1 MTDKRTRDTE
11 AASNEA
17 SRVAIEEHGV
27 PASVVADQTGKTV
40 EEIGEFTDLSK
51 ASTATPE
58 EFDAANRADRGVVVN
73 EGLRTDEI
81 VPWETDGIFQVT
93 DNSAPPKSTA
103 SVSVDAVMLTAI
115 KKGMGETG
123 DVFKGSFASLQ
134 GNFGDEVMLAN
145 LRKIS
150 LAQTTQV
157 NNTISQINSD
167 LPVGMANQPTI
178 APTAELY
185 KGFLGLE
192 EAFQDMYYK
201 QGQTPDQLEKMALE
215 SQGYY
220 ASLLQKSSE
229 KRGVLGT
236 ITDGF
241 GLLVDPILYSFDV
254 AELADLAGP
263 NAEGSNP
270 LDVVA
275 NMVGGFQAAHPATQ
289 IEVAPQLIEKIVAA
303 SGDNQFK
310 AAAMVSLLF
319 DPDYRATIGVDL
331 ALDAIPVIGVLKG
344 AFKFANNVKKMHT
357 IRAKLLQSGSPAEAV
372 AQSDKHVPQVKTA
385 MDADAMEWENTI
397 IGAGMADDG
406 LAEIYAKTAMQE
418 RIKSNIQ
425 APMRAAQADDSLI
438 KLNALTTDEKSAFMQ
453 AKIDELN
460 KATSD
465 TMAIRKAQ
473 VIQSNEAGFKIFYEV
488 DRLDGADS
496 IPSVMTL
503 NWTKDAAGTFVGIN
517 EDLSKSLS
525 AVYGHKLLSPEV
537 ILRTLDDSIVSDVTF
552 GGMQSS
558 VARNSLTKIWKE
570 TEKSLLNIPTMT
582 LKNGKPVFARGDARK
597 SVDELLIAG
606 DEAGAVWKYEDL
618 RSGNVQTLTGK
629 RPYSPEEIEAYYA
642 KRAYLDEA
650 HGLQN
655 KQVRDKLNFI
665 GMKNIKWV
673 DEAGKEVSDL
683 GKPVKT
689 LSGIAG
695 DVKIFDTTTG
705 QIGTLASIKARGFG
719 VSETLVK
726 FMKPRNIDGVM
737 TEYGYLRLSDD
748 FGSIGDLPKNVLNK
762 QTGYVPRISKP
773 GYFYVKNVD
782 GGETLARFKFRENAQ
797 AWADKA
803 AFRMNKERVHGEGK
817 PPVTLRAIRDRDF
830 SSIDAVVED
839 ANTFGGLFTGA
850 RSTDGIFAGD
860 DLLGEVTRL
869 SAGQSV
875 NRMIENIAFQMPMN
889 EYRLAMIQRWKNS
902 AKQLLR
908 QDGVKADAPI
918 MRDIDS
924 DSEWTKVDF
933 ADLLDPATRNV
944 LNSHKEYMID
954 SLKVAHKDERSFSRL
969 LMDIADRPLMNSTV
983 ASKLGLRDKLISV
996 ASVDPAQALKG
1007 ATFDAYLGWFN
1018 PRQLFVQTQNAAL
1031 AMSMHPIHGIKAVP
1045 ESLIQR
1051 AFLFTPTTEPSLM
1064 KAAAKGIYK
1073 DQKTIDDMV
1082 ESVEQFKKSGLR
1094 DGVMRTGDY
1103 ASNLGGFSNGALDSF
1118 RSFSAKGR
1126 VFFEEGESMAR
1137 LISWNVA
1144 RKTWKAANPGKAI
1157 DDTALRAI
1165 ADDTLRMNMNM
1176 QRENAAWWQKNA
1188 FTSIPTQFLQ
1198 VQAKLVE
1205 NMVGSMSGS
1214 GKWTKTEAASVL
1226 AGQIVLYGT
1235 GGTIL
1240 AEGLAA
1246 AGKEGYAGNGLAF
1259 AGEMPKLNQFIDRG
1273 VTGLFLNSLGFENN
1287 FSESGSIVAGLD
1299 DNIVWDVATN
1309 FSDLMQ
1315 GNTNSIEFKAPSL
1328 GVVQRGADAISSTY
1342 QALADILI
1350 APSMETVGDSV
1361 LTSISSFA
1369 AISSTWSN
1377 ARKGLWLHRFGE
1389 IQSKDGTLIANA
1401 ANTEGLSLQTII
1413 ARASGFTTDIEDA
1426 YYKGQLWEM
1435 DRKETEKDTTD
1446 AIKSSWHAFRQDSN
1460 LGKFQGRMALI
1471 MSEYEGRPDK
1481 ARQLMTR
1488 ALKSLGNPKSKVD
1501 KQIKRFITDWL
1512 KNGGKLK
1519 AASFQAPLI
1528 TLPEQA
1534 GE

>member
-1 MTDKRTRDTE
+1 MTDKRTRDAE

-17 SRVAIEEHGV
+17 TRVAIEEHGV
-27 PASVVADQTGKTV
+27 PVSVAVAQTDKTV
-40 EEIGEFTDLSK
+40 EEIGEFVDLSK

-58 EFDAANRADRGVVVN
+58 EFVSDNQSDRGVIVN
-73 EGLRTDEI
+73 QGLRSDEKGHPGLGI
-81 VPWETDGIFQVT
+81 WNTDGMSQVI
-93 DNSAPPKSTA
+93 DHSPAAKSDAKTK
-103 SVSVDAVMLTAI
+103 VDATLLTAI
-115 KKGMGETG
+115 KIGAGETG
-123 DVFKGSFASLQ
+123 DVYKGVYASLQ
-134 GNFGDEVMLAN
+134 SNYGDEVMLAE
-145 LRKIS
+145 LSKIS
-150 LAQTTQV
+150 LSQTQQV
-157 NNTISQINSD
+157 NNTINQINSEM
-167 LPVGMANQPTI
+167 PVGLTNQPNI

-192 EAFQDMYYK
+192 EAFQDMYHNE
-201 QGQTPDQLEKMALE
+201 TFAERDKMALE

-220 ASLLQKSSE
+220 ASLLQKFSE
-229 KRGVLGT
+229 KRGVLDT

-254 AELADLAGP
+254 ADLADLAGP
-263 NAEGSNP
+263 NAKGSNP

-275 NMVGGFQAAHPATQ
+275 NMVSGFQAAHPATQ
-289 IEVAPQLIEKIVAA
+289 IEVAPQLIAKIVEA
-303 SGDNQFK
+303 SGENQFK

-319 DPDYRATIGVDL
+319 DPDYRVTIGLDA
-331 ALDAIPVIGVLKG
+331 ALDLTMLPALKG
-344 AFKFANNVKKMHT
+344 AFKFAKNVKNMHT
-357 IRAKLLQSGSPAEAV
+357 IRAKLKGSGSPTDAV
-372 AQSDKHVPQVKTA
+372 AQSEKHVPQSKNA
-385 MDADAMEWENTI
+385 MDADAMDWEDTI
-397 IGAGMADDG
+397 IGAGVADDG
-406 LAEIYAKTAMQE
+406 LAPVFDKMAE
-418 RIKSNIQ
+418 RIKADIQ
-425 APMRAAQADDSLI
+425 APMRQARADDSII
-438 KLNALTTDEKSAFMQ
+438 KLDALTPGEKSAYAQ
-453 AKIDELN
+453 SKLDALN
-460 KATSD
+460 KAAD
-465 TMAIRKAQ
+465 TDIIRKAQ
-473 VIQSNEAGFKIFYEV
+473 VVKSDDTGFTISYEINEPGRK
-488 DRLDGADS
+488 RNTKHTMQLD
-496 IPSVMTL
+496 
-503 NWTKDAAGTFVGIN
+503 WTKDAAGSFIGIDR
-517 EDLSKSLS
+517 DLSKSLS
-525 AVYGHKLLSPEV
+525 AVYGPKLLSPEV

-558 VARNSLTKIWKE
+558 VARNTLTKIWKD

-582 LKNGKPVFARGDARK
+582 MRGGKPVFARADARK
-597 SVDELLIAG
+597 SVDELLLAG

-618 RSGNVQTLTGK
+618 RNGNVQTLTGK

-655 KQVRDKLNFI
+655 KQVRDKLKFL
-665 GMKNIKWV
+665 GMRSVNWV
-673 DEAGKEVSDL
+673 DDAGNTVADI
-683 GKPVKT
+683 GKPLKNMQG
-689 LSGIAG
+689 LAD
-695 DVKIFDTTTG
+695 DVKIFDTSTG
-705 QIGTLASIKARGFG
+705 QISSAASIKLLDA
-719 VSETLVK
+719 SESVTIVK
-726 FMKPRNIDGVM
+726 FLKTRNVNGVPM
-737 TEYGYLRLSDD
+737 DYGIVRLSDE
-748 FGSIGDLPKNVLNK
+748 FGSIKDLPKKVLNK
-762 QTGYVPRISKP
+762 QEGYVPRISKP

-803 AFRMNKERVHGEGK
+803 AERMNKERVHGEGK

-869 SAGQSV
+869 STGQSV
-875 NRMIENIAFQMPMN
+875 NRMIDNIAFQMPMN

-902 AKQLLR
+902 AKALLK
-908 QDGVKADAPI
+908 QNGVKSDAPI
-918 MRDIDS
+918 MRAIDS
-924 DSEWTKVDF
+924 DSDWHKVDF

-944 LNSHKEYMID
+944 LNSHREYMID
-954 SLKVAHKDERSFSRL
+954 ALKVAHKDERTFSQL
-969 LMDIADRPLMNSTV
+969 LMDIADRPLMNSKL
-983 ASKLGLRDKLISV
+983 ANKLGLRDRLISV

-1031 AMSMHPIHGIKAVP
+1031 AMSMHPIHGLKAVP

-1064 KAAAKGIYK
+1064 RAAAKGIYK
-1073 DQKTIDDMV
+1073 DQAVIDDMV

-1103 ASNLGGFSNGALDSF
+1103 ASNLGGFSNGAIDSF

-1144 RKTWKAANPGKAI
+1144 RKKWKAANPGKVVDDAAVKAI
-1157 DDTALRAI
+1157 SE
-1165 ADDTLRMNMNM
+1165 DTLRMNMNM

-1205 NMVGSMSGS
+1205 NLVGGFSGT
-1214 GKWTKTEAASVL
+1214 GKWSRKEASSVL
-1226 AGQIVLYGT
+1226 AGQILLYGT

-1240 AEGLAA
+1240 AEGFANAA
-1246 AGKEGYAGNGLAF
+1246 KEGYAGSGLAF
-1259 AGEMPKLNQFIDRG
+1259 AGENPKTSQFIDRG

-1299 DNIVWDVATN
+1299 DNIVWDVASN
-1309 FSDLMQ
+1309 FSDLML
-1315 GNTNSIEFKAPSL
+1315 GNTNSVEFKAPSI

-1342 QALADILI
+1342 QAMADILI

-1361 LTSISSFA
+1361 LESISSFA

-1435 DRKETEKDTTD
+1435 DRKQADKDTTD
-1446 AIKSSWHAFRQDSN
+1446 AIKESWNALRQDGN
-1460 LGKFQGRMALI
+1460 LGKYQGRMALL
-1471 MSEYEGRPDK
+1471 MSEYQNRPDK
-1481 ARQLMTR
+1481 MRQLMNR
-1488 ALKSLGNPKSKVD
+1488 AFKSLGNPKSKVD
-1501 KQIKRFITDWL
+1501 KQVKRFITDWI
-1512 KNGGKLK
+1512 KNGGMMK
-1519 AASFQAPLI
+1519 ATSNQVPLI

>member
-1 MTDKRTRDTE
+1 MIDETKAADLPINESEGIAAGRLRALQSE
-11 AASNEA
+11 ALQGGATLQEVA
-17 SRVAIEEHGV
+17 AGSRQSE
-27 PASVVADQTGKTV
+27 
-40 EEIGEFTDLSK
+40 GEVITNAMDP
-51 ASTATPE
+51 TA
-58 EFDAANRADRGVVVN
+58 VN
-73 EGLRTDEI
+73 KGLRTDELEQTSDSL
-81 VPWETDGIFQVT
+81 VPWESDSIFQVT
-93 DNSAPPKSTA
+93 DNSAPAVSTA
-103 SVSVDAVMLTAI
+103 KVSTDAVLLTALKI
-115 KKGMGETG
+115 GMGETG
-123 DVFKGSFASLQ
+123 DVYKDSFTSLE

-145 LRKIS
+145 LRKLS
-150 LAQTTQV
+150 LSQTNQV
-157 NNTISQINSD
+157 NNTISQINSEM
-167 LPVGMANQPTI
+167 PVGMANQPTI

-254 AELADLAGP
+254 AELAELAGP
-263 NAEGSNP
+263 DAKGATP
-270 LDVVA
+270 LHVVA
-275 NMVGGFQAAHPATQ
+275 DMVGGFQAAHPATQ

-310 AAAMVSLLF
+310 AAAMVGLLF
-319 DPDYRATIGVDL
+319 DPDYRVTIGVDV
-331 ALDAIPVIGVLKG
+331 ALDATFLQGLGLLKAG
-344 AFKFANNVKKMHT
+344 HKFVNSVKKMHT
-357 IRAKLLQSGSPAEAV
+357 IRPKLKSSGSPVEAV
-372 AQSDKHVPQVKTA
+372 AQSEKHIPQVKAA
-385 MDADAMEWENTI
+385 MDADAMDWEKTI
-397 IGAGMADDG
+397 QGAGMADDG
-406 LAEIYAKTAMQE
+406 LAEVYAKVAMQE
-418 RIKSNIQ
+418 RVKENIQ
-425 APMRAAQADDSLI
+425 APMRAAQADDSI
-438 KLNALTTDEKSAFMQ
+438 IRLNALTTDEKSAFMQ
-453 AKIDELN
+453 SKIDELN
-460 KATSD
+460 KASSD
-465 TMAIRKAQ
+465 TIAIRKAQ
-473 VIQSNEAGFKIFYEV
+473 VIESNEAGFKISYEV
-488 DRLDGADS
+488 DRLDGSDS
-496 IPSVMTL
+496 IPSVLTL

-582 LKNGKPVFARGDARK
+582 IKNGKPVFARGDARR

-606 DEAGAVWKYEDL
+606 DEAGTVWKYEDL

-629 RPYSPEEIEAYYA
+629 RGYSPEEIEAYYA

-673 DEAGKEVSDL
+673 DEVGKEVSDL
-683 GKPVKT
+683 GKPIKT
-689 LSGIAG
+689 LSGLAE

-705 QIGTLASIKARGFG
+705 QVGTLASIKARGFG
-719 VSETLVK
+719 VSERLVK
-726 FMKPRNIDGVM
+726 FMKPRNVDGVM
-737 TEYGYLRLSDD
+737 TEYGFLRISDD
-748 FGSIGDLPKNVLNK
+748 FGSVDELPKNVLNK

-875 NRMIENIAFQMPMN
+875 NRMIENISFQMPMN

-908 QDGVKADAPI
+908 QDGVRADAPI
-918 MRDIDS
+918 MRQIDS
-924 DSEWTKVDF
+924 DSEWVDVDF
-933 ADLLDPATRNV
+933 ADTLDPGTRNV

-954 SLKVAHKDERSFSRL
+954 SLKVAHKDERTFSRL
-969 LMDIADRPLMNSTV
+969 LMDIADRPLMNSKV

-996 ASVDPAQALKG
+996 ASVDPVQALKG

-1031 AMSMHPIHGIKAVP
+1031 AMSMHPIHGLTAVP
-1045 ESLIQR
+1045 QSLIQR

-1144 RKTWKAANPGKAI
+1144 RKTWKAANPGKVI

-1214 GKWTKTEAASVL
+1214 GKWTKAEAASVL

-1246 AGKEGYAGNGLAF
+1246 AGKEGYAGNSLAF

-1273 VTGLFLNSLGFENN
+1273 MTGLFLNSLGFENN

-1299 DNIVWDVATN
+1299 DNIVWDVASN

-1315 GNTNSIEFKAPSL
+1315 GNTNTVEFKAPSI

-1342 QALADILI
+1342 QAMADILI

-1369 AISSTWSN
+1369 AITSTWSN

-1471 MSEYEGRPDK
+1471 MSEYENRPDK
-1481 ARQLMTR
+1481 ARQLLSR

-1501 KQIKRFITDWL
+1501 KQIKRFITDYI
-1512 KNGGKLK
+1512 KNGGMLK
-1519 AASFQAPLI
+1519 PTSFQAPLI